1 MQVYKNKNETIW
13 YDSDLL
19 SVPAEMCTNA
29 PYWYLQNRVVG
40 SAQGRGTTWFVQLD
54 DIQGALR
61 HYRRGGLFG
70 KIVKD
75 QYLFKAWEQTRSY
88 QEFTL
93 LTKLRAAGVN
103 VPRPIAAGAIKIGFL
118 YRADLLSEK
127 VPNACDLVDILQE
140 KPLSKLVY
148 QRIGREI
155 RKMHDASVNHTD
167 LNIHNILLDNEQKV
181 WIIDFDKCYSQ
192 TGEEWKAANLER
204 LKRSF
209 LKEQGKRNI
218 HWNEDEWE
226 ALVEG
231 YEAVPEGRSA

>member
-19 SVPAEMCTNA
+19 SVPVEMCTNA

-54 DIQGALR
+54 HIQGALR

-93 LTKLRAAGVN
+93 LTKLRVAGVN

-140 KPLSKLVY
+140 KSLSKLVY
-148 QRIGREI
+148 QSIGREI
-155 RKMHDASVNHTD
+155 RKMHDVSVNHTD

-231 YEAVPEGRSA
+231 YAMPKGRSA